1 MRHNYIYFPWGL
13 RRRLK
18 KSENAKGDKVLKDNG
33 YSKYKERFVSME
45 GDFFTVNIWAT
56 SKEEADEGSRELA
69 DGWAGSFTRIDKGG
83 NI

>member
-1 MRHNYIYFPWGL
+1 MRNNYICFDGGL
-13 RRRLK
+13 IPRLK
-18 KSENAKGDKVLKDNG
+18 RSENAKGDKVLKDNG

-56 SKEEADEGSRELA
+56 SKEEADEGVRGLA
-69 DGWAGSFTRIDKGG
+69 EGWAGSFTRVDKGG